1 MHMIG
6 FLYLSHGRHLREN
19 SADVLVSFLGSYPAL
34 QFFRRNARVIVVWG
48 LADAL
53 DDLVELHDA
62 YILQRG

>member
-1 MHMIG
+1 MIG

-19 SADVLVSFLGSYPAL
+19 SADVLVSFLGSYLAL

-62 YILQRG
+62 YVLQRG